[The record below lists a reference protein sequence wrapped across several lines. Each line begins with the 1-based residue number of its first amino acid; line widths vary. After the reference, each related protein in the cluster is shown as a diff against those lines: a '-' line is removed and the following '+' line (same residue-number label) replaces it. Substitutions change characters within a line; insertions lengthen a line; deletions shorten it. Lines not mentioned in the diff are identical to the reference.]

1 MSKFKTHYD
10 NLKIQK
16 TAPIEVVRAAYRGLS
31 QKYHPDRNQNDPE
44 AGRIMVLIN
53 QAYETLSD
61 PVKRQKHDIWIEEQE
76 AQQEQKA
83 QPQQKAQQEQKTQPQ
98 QKDSDSS
105 ILTKFLFIIK
115 FSLAGIIVL
124 SILYVLLFSNNKST
138 DDEYSTVS
146 DTSKNVLLADEEANI
161 ANVKTTYA
169 TSFDCNKAKSITENL
184 ICNNED
190 LAMADLEIASLLK
203 QAKTTITDKK
213 ALNNRVRKQWNYREK
228 NCKNEACLFEWF
240 NYQKIV
246 LTQITETGNVNAGL
260 TVKELTPQPIP
271 ETGYT
276 DNSNFEG
283 VAPLEIKT
291 PSTGN
296 HYFVKIEDAYTKKNI
311 VSYFIRS
318 GDVLNVDLP
327 LGTYNIK
334 YASGQE
340 WYGTKHLFGPKTA
353 YAKAEQS
360 FNFRSDGY
368 QYNGYT
374 VKLIEQINGNL
385 KTSSIDQNEF

>member
-124 SILYVLLFSNNKST
+124 SILYRGGPT
-138 DDEYSTVS
+138 
-146 DTSKNVLLADEEANI
+146 
-161 ANVKTTYA
+161 
-169 TSFDCNKAKSITENL
+169 C
-184 ICNNED
+184 
-190 LAMADLEIASLLK
+190 
-203 QAKTTITDKK
+203 
-213 ALNNRVRKQWNYREK
+213 LNN
-228 NCKNEACLFEWF
+228 
-240 NYQKIV
+240 
-246 LTQITETGNVNAGL
+246 
-260 TVKELTPQPIP
+260 
-271 ETGYT
+271 
-276 DNSNFEG
+276 
-283 VAPLEIKT
+283 
-291 PSTGN
+291 
-296 HYFVKIEDAYTKKNI
+296 
-311 VSYFIRS
+311 
-318 GDVLNVDLP
+318 
-327 LGTYNIK
+327 
-334 YASGQE
+334 
-340 WYGTKHLFGPKTA
+340 
-353 YAKAEQS
+353 
-360 FNFRSDGY
+360 
-368 QYNGYT
+368 
-374 VKLIEQINGNL
+374 
-385 KTSSIDQNEF
+385 